1 MNKLIVSSIAAAC
14 LFGTATA
21 NAEEVKVRV
30 SHADLDLTRSG
41 DVAKLR
47 TRMRIAI
54 HNACSQWPG
63 NYSWTSASACFTE
76 AMADADAQIRALRAP
91 AASAVV
97 ARN

>member
-14 LFGTATA
+14 LFGTATVK
-21 NAEEVKVRV
+21 AEEVEVRV
-30 SHADLDLTRSG
+30 SHSDLDLTRSG

-54 HNACSQWPG
+54 RNACAQGPG
-63 NYSWTSASACFTE
+63 DYSWISACYTQ
-76 AMADADAQIRALRAP
+76 AMADANAQIRARLAMAAP
-91 AASAVV
+91 AIV